1 MELVDTKYVDVVVEG
16 GVVKLKIDAGVVK
29 GQLDLPLVAILKELA
44 KQSDNKI
51 DDTIVDLVEK
61 ALQA

>member
-1 MELVDTKYVDVVVEG
+1 MELVDTKFVDVVIEG
-16 GVVKLKIDAGVVK
+16 GIVKLKVDGGLVK
-29 GQLDLPLVAILKELA
+29 GQLELPLIAILKELA

-51 DDTIVDLVEK
+51 DDSIVELVEK

>member
-16 GVVKLKIDAGVVK
+16 GIVKLKVDGGLVK
-29 GQLDLPLVAILKELA
+29 GQLELPLVEILKQLA

-51 DDTIVDLVEK
+51 DDSIVELVEK